1 MTTTTAAAEPATPT
15 GGATTSRRERRRILL
30 GTGVGNAI
38 EWYDWNVYI
47 VFAPFF
53 AAQFFNSDN
62 PVSALL
68 ATLAIFAVGFVMRP
82 LGGFVFG
89 WLADR
94 HGRQPSM
101 LLAIGLAAAGS
112 LMIGLSP
119 TYASVGVVASVV
131 LLLAR
136 LLQGLAHGGEIAAS
150 HTYITEAAPANR
162 RGRWASVIYVSGMG
176 AVLVATLLGAT
187 LTGVLSESQLYAWG
201 WRVPF
206 LLGGLLG
213 IVAVFLRSRLE
224 ETAAYTKVQ
233 AEGEDTGARP
243 SLLRGMWENR
253 ASVVRVVGLTI
264 GGTVFFYTW
273 AIAAPA
279 YAISVKGVDPS
290 AALWAGVAATALLI
304 VLLPFAGAL
313 SDRIG
318 RRPNFLIFA
327 LGGAAVTF
335 PLNRLIQGE
344 AWQLLLAMSIAL
356 VLVAFAVSMMPA
368 ALAELFPTHVRA
380 SGFAVPY
387 SLAVAITGGT
397 APYLQ
402 TWLSSRGQGD
412 LFLGYTVAL
421 LLVTAVT
428 VILTPE
434 TNGKPL
440 E

>member
-1 MTTTTAAAEPATPT
+1 MTTMTTPAAPATRT
-15 GGATTSRRERRRILL
+15 GGAPTTRRERLRILL

-53 AAQFFNSDN
+53 AAQFFNPAD

-82 LGGFVFG
+82 LGGFFFG

-94 HGRQPSM
+94 HGRRPSM

-112 LMIGLSP
+112 LLIGLSP
-119 TYASVGVVASVV
+119 TYESVGVLASG
-131 LLLAR
+131 LLLVAR

-150 HTYITEAAPANR
+150 HTYITEAAPSHR
-162 RGRWASVIYVSGMG
+162 RGLWASVIYVSGMG

-187 LTGVLSESQLYAWG
+187 LTGTMSDSQLSAWG

-206 LLGGLLG
+206 ILGGLLG
-213 IVAVFLRSRLE
+213 IAAVFLRSRLE

-233 AEGEDTGARP
+233 AADEAARP
-243 SLLRGMWENR
+243 SLLRGMWQNR
-253 ASVVRVVGLTI
+253 GAVVRVVGLTI

-290 AALWAGVAATALLI
+290 AALWSGVAATALLI

-356 VLVAFAVSMMPA
+356 VLVSFVVSMMPA

-387 SLAVAITGGT
+387 SLAVALTGGT

-412 LFLGYTVAL
+412 LFLGYTVIL
-421 LLVTAVT
+421 LLVTAVA
-428 VILTPE
+428 VVLTPE
-434 TNGKPL
+434 THRKPL

>member
-1 MTTTTAAAEPATPT
+1 MPAESTAASPATTTGSSPT
-15 GGATTSRRERRRILL
+15 TRKERLRILL

-62 PVSALL
+62 GVSALL
-68 ATLAIFAVGFVMRP
+68 STLAIFAVGFVMRP

-94 HGRQPSM
+94 HGRRPAM
-101 LLAIGLAAAGS
+101 LLAIALAAGGS
-112 LMIGLSP
+112 LLIGLSP
-119 TYASVGVVASVV
+119 TYASVGVTASLV
-131 LLLAR
+131 LLVAR
-136 LLQGLAHGGEIAAS
+136 MLQGLAHGGEIAAS
-150 HTYITEAAPANR
+150 HTYITEVAPSAR
-162 RGRWASVIYVSGMG
+162 RGRWASVIYVSGMT

-206 LLGGLLG
+206 IVGGLLG
-213 IVAVFLRSRLE
+213 IGAVYLRSRLE
-224 ETAAYTKVQ
+224 ETDAYAKVQ
-233 AEGEDTGARP
+233 AEDEAADGRT
-243 SLLRGMWENR
+243 SLLRGMWDNR
-253 ASVVRVVGLTI
+253 RAVVQVLGLTI

-279 YAISVKGVDPS
+279 YAIGVKGMNPS
-290 AALWAGVAATALLI
+290 AALWSGAAATALLI

-327 LGGAAVTF
+327 VGGAAATF

-344 AWQLLLAMSIAL
+344 TWQLLLAMSIAM
-356 VLVAFAVSMMPA
+356 VLIAFVVSMMPA

-387 SLAVAITGGT
+387 SLAVALTGGT

-402 TWLSSRGQGD
+402 SWLASRGQGD
-412 LFLGYTVAL
+412 LFLGYTVATL
-421 LLVTAVT
+421 LITAVAAL
-428 VILTPE
+428 LTPE